1 MITFVSWVVS
11 FTWLINHALH
21 ISQPQPVSEKHY
33 VSLLVLGLLKAQ
45 KRKQF
50 AANREI
56 QLQRTISKHWTLY
69 N

>member
-21 ISQPQPVSEKHY
+21 ISQPQLVSGKQY

-45 KRKQF
+45 QRNLSADNTKL
-50 AANREI
+50 
-56 QLQRTISKHWTLY
+56 QLQRIISQY
-69 N
+69 